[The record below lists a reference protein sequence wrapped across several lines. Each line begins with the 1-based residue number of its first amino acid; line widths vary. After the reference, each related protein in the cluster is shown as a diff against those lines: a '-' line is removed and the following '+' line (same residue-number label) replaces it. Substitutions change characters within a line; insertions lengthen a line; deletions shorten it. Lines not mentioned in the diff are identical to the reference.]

1 MPAELLEKPT
11 EVDAPVREVSRVKSI
26 FSDALEDSV
35 HAATQALKRGRH
47 AAEDLVEDAKHTVKQ
62 KPFQTVGIAFAAGI
76 LTGGLLS
83 WLVLR
88 HRR

>member
-1 MPAELLEKPT
+1 MPAELLEKPAEGEAPALDVARLKT
-11 EVDAPVREVSRVKSI
+11 IIVDAV
-26 FSDALEDSV
+26 EDGV
-35 HAATQALKRGRH
+35 HAATQAMKRGRH

-76 LTGGLLS
+76 LTGGLLG

-88 HRR
+88 RRH